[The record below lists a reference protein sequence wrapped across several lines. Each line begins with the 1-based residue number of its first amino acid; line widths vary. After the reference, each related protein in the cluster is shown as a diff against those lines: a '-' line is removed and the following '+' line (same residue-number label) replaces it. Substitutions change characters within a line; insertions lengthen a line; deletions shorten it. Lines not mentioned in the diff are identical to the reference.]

1 MEGMTEKVGTLIDSD
16 EGPALVFM
24 DYKNMNERELRQAFL
39 LGDIRAI
46 EETMRRKGD
55 TNSLIAACYS
65 AACRPPTSGGT
76 GGSLPRGAVSAPVNG
91 KIVVGRN
98 GKKINVHPDVADI
111 AAPQFRETEFTRTF
125 RAAVDAEPA
134 LRNRMT
140 MSEWRD
146 KVTNLTNHAKQV
158 VVDSARENFRR
169 GDVDLP
175 HSIYTNEHPD
185 VMVHRR
191 ELRDALNAGEHHKYL
206 DDPKL
211 KPKGA
216 EGTLDFA
223 LWKITQDFRQRVEST
238 EDQFEL
244 FNRYGVG
251 GAVDIGGKMI
261 PFSIPRPM
269 IRYRPP
275 SRQVIMS
282 NPVQGPESEAAAT
295 RVGKVIMDEMNRRL
309 ERATLNYGEQHERG
323 MAALREL
330 VQADEGTAMR
340 FSDGKL
346 YSYVKD
352 GVTHF
357 TYSDPSDQLASADII
372 KKFELHSPDPT
383 LSATYAS
390 NLAKRQVYLSVMQEV
405 RPMGGVMH
413 GTPQYRAP
421 QPGKGRSAHELA
433 IEGSLRFPTAWI
445 EASNFRGEVTFRKSD
460 ARAHYD
466 DGQSTISLDKSI
478 GTAVHEIAHR
488 MEFTVPGFAELEATF
503 YARRT
508 AGSDL
513 ERLRDITPGGGYA
526 ASEMTRRDKFFHPY
540 AGKDYGGRAYEVSSM
555 GIEQLAT
562 SKYANPLDDDHVA
575 FVLGALATLL
585 PEG

>member
-16 EGPALVFM
+16 EGPALVFT
-24 DYKNMNERELRQAFL
+24 DYRNMNESELRQAFL

-55 TNSLIAACYS
+55 TNSLVAACYS

-146 KVTNLTNHAKQV
+146 KVTNLTDHAKQV

-185 VMVHRR
+185 VMTHRR

-238 EDQFEL
+238 EGQFEL
-244 FNRYGVG
+244 FDRYGVA
-251 GAVDIGGKMI
+251 GAVDIGGKTI

-269 IRYRPP
+269 IRYKTP

-282 NPVQGPESEAAAT
+282 NPVQGPEYEAATT
-295 RVGKVIMDEMNRRL
+295 RVGKVILDEINLRV
-309 ERATLNYGEQHERG
+309 EKATANYGEQHERG

-330 VQADEGTAMR
+330 VQADEGTPMR

-352 GVTHF
+352 GVTRH
-357 TYSDPSDQLASADII
+357 TYSDPSDQQASADII
-372 KKFELHSPDPT
+372 KKFELHAVEPHI
-383 LSATYAS
+383 SAMYAK
-390 NLAKRQVYLSVMQEV
+390 NLARRQAYLSVMQEI

-413 GTPQYRAP
+413 GTPQYRKP
-421 QPGKGRSAHELA
+421 QPGKGRSTHELA
-433 IEGSLRFPTAWI
+433 IEGSSRFPTAWI
-445 EASNFRGEVTFRKSD
+445 EASNFRGEVNFDRTDK
-460 ARAHYD
+460 RAHYD
-466 DGQSTISLDKSI
+466 DGQSTILLDRSI
-478 GTAVHEIAHR
+478 ATAVHEITHR
-488 MEFTVPGFAELEATF
+488 MEYTVPGFAELEATF
-503 YARRT
+503 YDRRT
-508 AGSDL
+508 AGSNL
-513 ERLRDITPGGGYA
+513 ERLRDVVKGSNYA
-526 ASEMTRRDKFFHPY
+526 ASEMTRTDQFFSAY

-555 GIEQLAT
+555 GLEQLT
-562 SKYANPLDDDHVA
+562 TVKYINSPDPDHAA

>member
-16 EGPALVFM
+16 EGPALVFT
-24 DYKNMNERELRQAFL
+24 DYRNMNERELRQSVL

-55 TNSLIAACYS
+55 ANSLVAACYS

-140 MSEWRD
+140 LSEWRD
-146 KVTNLTNHAKQV
+146 NVTNLTNHSKQV

-175 HSIYTNEHPD
+175 HSIYTTEHPD
-185 VMVHRR
+185 VMRHRR

-211 KPKGA
+211 KPTGA

-223 LWKITQDFRQRVEST
+223 LWKITHDFRQRAEST
-238 EDQFEL
+238 EGQFEL
-244 FNRYGVG
+244 FNKHGVG
-251 GAVDIGGKMI
+251 GSVDIGGHMI
-261 PFSIPRPM
+261 PFSIPRP
-269 IRYRPP
+269 IIPYRPV

-282 NPVQGPESEAAAT
+282 NPVQSPEYEAATT
-295 RVGKVIMDEMNRRL
+295 RVGLVIWDEINLRVKK
-309 ERATLNYGEQHERG
+309 ATANYGEQHARG

-330 VQADEGTAMR
+330 VQADEGTTMR

-352 GVTHF
+352 GVTRF
-357 TYSDPSDQLASADII
+357 TYSDPSHQQASADII
-372 KKFELHSPDPT
+372 KKFELHAVEPHI
-383 LSATYAS
+383 SALYAE
-390 NLAKRQVYLSVMQEV
+390 NLARRQIYLSVMQEI
-405 RPMGGVMH
+405 RPMGGVML

-421 QPGKGRSAHELA
+421 QSGKGRSTHELA
-433 IEGSLRFPTAWI
+433 IEGSSRFPTAWI
-445 EASNFRGEVTFRKSD
+445 EASNFRGEVNFRKSD

-466 DGQSTISLDKSI
+466 DGQSTISLDRSI
-478 GTAVHEIAHR
+478 ATAVHEITHR
-488 MEFTVPGFAELEATF
+488 MEFTVPGFAALEATF
-503 YARRT
+503 YDRRT
-508 AGSDL
+508 AGSNL
-513 ERLRDITPGGGYA
+513 ERLRDVVKGSNYA
-526 ASEMTRRDKFFHPY
+526 ASEMTRTDHFFNAY
-540 AGKDYGGRAYEVSSM
+540 AGKDYAGRAYEVSSM
-555 GIEQLAT
+555 GLEQLAT
-562 SKYANPLDDDHVA
+562 LKYVLLPDPDHAA